1 MILKKSDG
9 SLAACD
15 PSAAA
20 GPITPLIL
28 SAFPS
33 DLVTGTLTVT
43 SAYYY
48 ADDKLFF
55 LVSNGTRSAVY
66 SYDLTDISPITA
78 TLEGIFLIK
87 FRRSDYGSYTIW

>member
-33 DLVTGTLTVT
+33 YPGRGNLTVT

-55 LVSNGTRSAVY
+55 LVSDGTSSAVF
-66 SYDLTDISPITA
+66 SYDLTDTSPITA
-78 TLEGIFLIK
+78 AL
-87 FRRSDYGSYTIW
+87 